1 MAVLR
6 FMQLWLWANV
16 KMGSKGLGFAGN
28 ARWRSDGEE
37 TNIVDMKPDMAHES
51 PCGALS
57 MARRVFAGCGR
68 IPMVST
74 GIRRGRNVPTH
85 NGKATAAGVQV
96 ISG

>member
-16 KMGSKGLGFAGN
+16 KMGSRGLGFAGN
-28 ARWRSDGEE
+28 ARWRSEGEE

-51 PCGALS
+51 PCEDLS
-57 MARRVFAGCGR
+57 VARRVFAGCGH

-74 GIRRGRNVPTH
+74 GTPRAWNVH
-85 NGKATAAGVQV
+85 DSQLQV
-96 ISG
+96 ELLQHSFS